1 MERASK
7 PELAQRINQAFS
19 LMEKGLHSDQ
29 IIQHLQQEFGVSQIQ
44 AYRYLQRAKKNTSLQ
59 PIPEPTQLY
68 TTKLAYSLIQRLR
81 TYSKN
86 KGIPINQVISHALVE
101 YLKRQKNGQEKE

>member
-29 IIQHLQQEFGVSQIQ
+29 IIQQLQQEFGVSQIQ
-44 AYRYLQRAKKNTSLQ
+44 AYRYLQRAKKNKASSPFLSR
-59 PIPEPTQLY
+59 PNSIPLNWH
-68 TTKLAYSLIQRLR
+68 I
-81 TYSKN
+81 
-86 KGIPINQVISHALVE
+86 ALF
-101 YLKRQKNGQEKE
+101 ND